1 MGAVLHIEMFL
12 GGNPSVLETGMFK
25 DPTADR
31 TDNVPSGFS
40 TKSFPVSFI
49 SYLSVK
55 CTASIRLTNEAPS
68 VLIFSPMFAH
78 VQVTRDKLHIAVPP
92 K

>member
-1 MGAVLHIEMFL
+1 MVAVLHIKMFL

-25 DPTADR
+25 DPTAGR
-31 TDNVPSGFS
+31 TNAS
-40 TKSFPVSFI
+40 PVSFI
-49 SYLSVK
+49 SHLSVK
-55 CTASIRLTNEAPS
+55 CTASISLTNEAPS

-78 VQVTRDKLHIAVPP
+78 VQVTRDKLHTAVPP